1 MAEDQPHPYPKGV
14 IVQAAAAMFAYAGIW
29 VVGLFAYFAA
39 GVPWSW
45 RTVLVV
51 IATLVTAGC
60 GVLMV
65 KHRPL
70 QAHAAASLTVM
81 LLGLLRVGDPFEW
94 GWASWFIIVST
105 LALAVPII
113 RALLVMQQ
121 FDRMHGA

>member
-1 MAEDQPHPYPKGV
+1 MLAFG
-14 IVQAAAAMFAYAGIW
+14 GIW
-29 VVGLFAYFAA
+29 MIGLFAYVGA

-45 RTVLVV
+45 RTVLV
-51 IATLVTAGC
+51 IISTFVTTVC
-60 GVLMV
+60 GVLML
-65 KHRPL
+65 KMRPL

-81 LLGLLRVGDPFEW
+81 LLGLLRVGDPYEW

-105 LALAVPII
+105 LALSVPIV